1 MKVTNKIKVAAIVAC
16 LTGGY
21 FLYTGNSGD
30 KMNDLTLV
38 NIEALA
44 GGESSG
50 YFCFGDGSV
59 DCDGYYVKSKID
71 NYSLK

>member
-1 MKVTNKIKVAAIVAC
+1 MKATNKIKVAAIVAC

-30 KMNDLTLV
+30 KMNDLALV

-44 GGESSG
+44 GGEGSG
-50 YFCFGDGSV
+50 YYCFGSGSV
-59 DCDGYYVKSKID
+59 ECHGHYVKSMID